1 MNFWLVKQEPSKYSW
16 VEFVKDKETYW
27 DGVRNYQ
34 ARNNLQ
40 KMKKGDLVMFYHS
53 VVGKEVM
60 GIAKVSKEFYPDP
73 TTALLSSTVHQS
85 CATRQPSCCS
95 PKVSCIHFKTQFQIH
110 PYSIR
115 ASKRTSDFEASN
127 LIEHFP
133 PAGQHP
139 QTTAWREL
147 LDESG
152 CLSSRSRE
160 NSFPRAS
167 ILSAAF

>member
-1 MNFWLVKQEPSKYSW
+1 M
-16 VEFVKDKETYW
+16 
-27 DGVRNYQ
+27 G
-34 ARNNLQ
+34 ARNKQSRNETEISLS
-40 KMKKGDLVMFYHS
+40 YPPAHS
-53 VVGKEVM
+53 QYPR
-60 GIAKVSKEFYPDP
+60 YPDP